1 MNTQLETKKQRQHYI
16 DWLRVLAFG
25 LLFLFHSWRPFD
37 NFPWHIK
44 NEDHNFIFDFLT
56 MFTHGWRMHLIFLV
70 SGAGTWFALRSRKNA
85 FVFDRIKRL
94 IVPFLFGIALIIPP
108 QRFYEWIMFRDFSG
122 SYFDFMLSYFPQQLG
137 DNMGSSL
144 LLWFGHLGTHIWYL
158 PFLFV
163 MTVFALPLLKKIQ
176 NNKFDFT
183 WLKTIM
189 KSNYGV
195 FILALPM
202 IVVRILFK
210 PIYSEY
216 TDWADFFIYLFPFIY
231 GFIFMSD
238 PDFIAIAK
246 RKMYLFLTV
255 GIITSTLFIYV
266 GSQSAQNVQEYL
278 YPSFSMYHVQ
288 ISILSMFIAYSWIM
302 FFLAF
307 FSRNLNFSHTILIPA
322 NISILPIYVLHQTL
336 IIIIGYY
343 VVDTDL
349 NLFMKF
355 TIITLTAIPSAVLL
369 YKLIQTNNVSR
380 FLFGMKKKAPKKA
393 LVSYSTF
400 VNSQKVQLQPIVPS
414 TQNSKHNKN
423 EII

>member
-1 MNTQLETKKQRQHYI
+1 
-16 DWLRVLAFG
+16 
-25 LLFLFHSWRPFD
+25 
-37 NFPWHIK
+37 
-44 NEDHNFIFDFLT
+44 
-56 MFTHGWRMHLIFLV
+56 MHLIFLV
-70 SGAGTWFALRSRKNA
+70 SGAGTWFAMRSRKKA
-85 FVFDRIKRL
+85 FIFDRVKRL
-94 IVPFLFGIALIIPP
+94 IIPFLFGIALIIPP
-108 QRFYEWIMFRDFSG
+108 QRFYEWIMLRDFAG
-122 SYFDFMLSYFPQQLG
+122 SYFDFMLSYFPQQFG
-137 DNMGSSL
+137 ANMGSSL

-163 MTVFALPLLKKIQ
+163 MTVLVLPLLKKMQ
-176 NNKFDFT
+176 KSQFNFT
-183 WLKTIM
+183 WLKNIM
-189 KSNYGV
+189 RSNYGV
-195 FILALPM
+195 FILVLPM
-202 IVVRILFK
+202 ILVRVILK

-216 TDWADFFIYLFPFIY
+216 TDWADFFIYLFPFLY
-231 GFIFMSD
+231 GFLFMSD

-255 GIITSTLFIYV
+255 GIITSTLFLYV

-307 FSRNLNFSHTILIPA
+307 FAKKMNFNHSILIPA
-322 NISILPIYVLHQTL
+322 NISILPIYILHQTL
-336 IIIIGYY
+336 IIVIGFY
-343 VVDTDL
+343 VVDMEL
-349 NLFMKF
+349 NMLLKF

-369 YKLIQTNNVSR
+369 YKLIQNNNVSR
-380 FLFGMKKKAPKKA
+380 FLFGMKKKAPKKP

-414 TQNSKHNKN
+414 TPNSKHNKN

>member
-44 NEDHNFIFDFLT
+44 NEDHNFIFDLLT

-70 SGAGTWFALRSRKNA
+70 SGAGTWFAMRSRKKA
-85 FVFDRIKRL
+85 FVKDRIKRL
-94 IVPFLFGIALIIPP
+94 IVPFLFGILLIIPP
-108 QRFYEWIMFRDFSG
+108 QRFYEWIMFRDFTG
-122 SYFDFMLSYFPQQLG
+122 NYFDFLVSYPSQQLSA
-137 DNMGSSL
+137 NMGSSL

-163 MTVFALPLLKKIQ
+163 MTVIILPLLHKIQ
-176 NNKFDFT
+176 NGRINFS
-183 WLKTIM
+183 WLKRIM
-189 KSNYGV
+189 QSNYGV
-195 FILALPM
+195 FILVLPM
-202 IVVRILFK
+202 ILVRILLK

-216 TDWADFFIYLFPFIY
+216 TDWADFFIYLFPFVY
-231 GFIFMSD
+231 GFLFMSD
-238 PDFIAIAK
+238 QDFIAIAK

-255 GIITSTLFIYV
+255 GIITSTLFLYV

-307 FSRNLNFSHTILIPA
+307 FARNLNFSHSILVPA
-322 NISILPIYVLHQTL
+322 NISILPVYILHQTL
-336 IIIIGYY
+336 IIVIGYY
-343 VVDTDL
+343 VVDTEL
-349 NLFMKF
+349 SMLLKF
-355 TIITLTAIPSAVLL
+355 TIITFTAIPSAVLL
-369 YKLIQTNNVSR
+369 YKLIQTNAILR
-380 FLFGMKKKAPKKA
+380 FLFGLKKKPKKAP
-393 LVSYSTF
+393 VH
-400 VNSQKVQLQPIVPS
+400 S
-414 TQNSKHNKN
+414 TQIENALAFDK
-423 EII
+423 